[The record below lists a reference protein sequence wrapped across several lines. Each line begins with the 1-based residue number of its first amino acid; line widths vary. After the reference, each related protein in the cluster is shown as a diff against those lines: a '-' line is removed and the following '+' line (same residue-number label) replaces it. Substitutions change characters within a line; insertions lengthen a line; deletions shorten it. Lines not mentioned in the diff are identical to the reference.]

1 MIDTCRTPLARQ
13 LDSLPK
19 MANDRSPAIIHP
31 FHGRR
36 WRLFLI
42 RVALCSVAITAT
54 AQSATEY
61 QVKAA
66 FLFNFAKFVDWP
78 AEAFPNA
85 DASLQICVLGTD
97 PFDRDFEQLIVEKAV
112 NGHRIEVVHPDG
124 LPQARACHILFIA
137 STDKLQISQILRALK
152 GSSVLT
158 VGDTPGF
165 VQMGGIINFVLDE
178 NRVRFEINLK
188 AAEAAH
194 LKISARLL
202 TVAKVVL
209 PVDQGGEN

>member
-1 MIDTCRTPLARQ
+1 MERVNLVRQDFAEGAANLRRRGVCREVL
-13 LDSLPK
+13 
-19 MANDRSPAIIHP
+19 
-31 FHGRR
+31 
-36 WRLFLI
+36 LI
-42 RVALCSVAITAT
+42 GVLLCSLGAG
-54 AQSATEY
+54 AQAQQATEY

-66 FLFNFAKFVDWP
+66 FLYNFAKFVDWP

-85 DASLQICVLGTD
+85 DSSLQICVLGPD
-97 PFDRDFEQLIVEKAV
+97 PFDRDFEQLIVEKTV

-137 STDKLQISQILRALK
+137 SVDKQQIGQILRALK
-152 GSSVLT
+152 GGSVLT

-165 VQMGGIINFVLDE
+165 AQMGGIVNFVLDE

-188 AAEAAH
+188 AAAAAQ

-209 PVDQGGEN
+209 PADQGGEN